1 VPLVKISIT
10 DPVTAAAAPTAIFVL
25 LDSAVLAAV
34 MIALSLEVICMTSRT
49 VRRVTVE
56 RISDVFIVVLMAGTT
71 TDATI
76 VVTRIITDGRMC
88 EVDGRPTLREVARA
102 TLSDRYEMIVQPLWL
117 TADGDGAIVTGAAA
131 IGDALMIESTSR
143 KGRSSVTV

>member
-1 VPLVKISIT
+1 VPLVEISIT

-34 MIALSLEVICMTSRT
+34 MIALSLEVIYMTSRT

-56 RISDVFIVVLMAGTT
+56 WISDVFIVVLMADTT

-76 VVTRIITDGRMC
+76 VVTRIITDGRMR

-102 TLSDRYEMIVQPLWL
+102 TLSNRYEMIVQPLWL
-117 TADGDGAIVTGAAA
+117 TADGDGAVVAGAAA
-131 IGDALMIESTSR
+131 IGDALMIENTSR